1 MNEKNQKLRTQITTQ
16 ENELV
21 KKQEDIA
28 DLSLDAQKRQE
39 EIREQISQNI
49 AQAFELNSKLEQKKI
64 KKMEKDERIQQL
76 TDEKN

>member
-21 KKQEDIA
+21 KKEEDIA
-28 DLSLDAQKRQE
+28 DLSSDAEKRQE
-39 EIREQISQNI
+39 EIREQISQYI
-49 AQAFELNSKLEQKKI
+49 AQAFELNSKLEQKKR